1 MITVHGDQ
9 ASNPQALLDQEDSH
23 SDVNRIVSL
32 RPLKEIP
39 KTWGSEHPA
48 LVEQNAFW
56 VLWSIPVLLLVGYL
70 SIAIV
75 NRPDAGKMM
84 KKRKK
89 KAERK
94 AHLMLKQNVK
104 DRENAYEVAER
115 ALHGYL
121 QDKLGISIRG
131 LRMTEIG
138 VILEESGVPR
148 SDASRVMDMLTL
160 CESMRYAPIS
170 PKDSKTE
177 LFDEVKVIIHALED
191 SLET

>member
-9 ASNPQALLDQEDSH
+9 ASNPQILLDQEDSH
-23 SDVNRIVSL
+23 IVVNRITSL
-32 RPLKEIP
+32 RPLKENP

-48 LVEQNAFW
+48 LVEQNAYW
-56 VLWSIPVLLLVGYL
+56 VLWSIPMLLLIGYFSL
-70 SIAIV
+70 ATV
-75 NRPDAGKMM
+75 TRPDAGKMM
-84 KKRKK
+84 DKRKK

-94 AHLMLKQNVK
+94 AHLMLKQTVK

-131 LRMTEIG
+131 HRMTEIG

-148 SDASRVMDMLTL
+148 SDASRVIDMLTL

-170 PKDSKTE
+170 ANDSKTAI
-177 LFDEVKVIIHALED
+177 FDEVEDIIHALEE